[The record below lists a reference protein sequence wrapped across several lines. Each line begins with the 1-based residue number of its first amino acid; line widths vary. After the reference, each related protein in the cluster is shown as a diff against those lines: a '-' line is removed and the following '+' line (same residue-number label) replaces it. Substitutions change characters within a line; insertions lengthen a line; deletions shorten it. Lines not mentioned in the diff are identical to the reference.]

1 MNHKR
6 WRVVPAI
13 IATAIMSFAGVLIET
28 SMNVTF
34 PTLMAEFNTTS
45 ATIQW
50 VTTSYLLALAIVIPL
65 STFLVRNF
73 SIKTLFIT
81 ANLLFALGVLL
92 DFLSPSLLVLVLG
105 RIIQGVGTGIA
116 LPLMFDI
123 ILNYA
128 PKSKR
133 GLMMG
138 IATMT
143 TSLAPAI
150 GPTYGGLMLSL
161 FDWRRIFLFLLPF
174 LVLSLFLGVDGIGYE
189 SHKRGEPF
197 NFISFLCLAIGL
209 STLLLAIENLSWL
222 LGLIS
227 LISFGFFYRFNRNKP
242 ILKLTIFK
250 NSQFVTGLFGVLAIQ
265 ATVLGLSFILPNYL
279 QLRLHVSAALSGLF
293 MFPGAILV
301 AVLAPLSGII
311 MDRFG
316 PYRPIVLGLMLTFIG
331 MLLTTVYFSRA
342 SFMALLMF
350 DVVLMMGVGFAASNL
365 MAVALSQLTKSEQT
379 DGNGILNTLQQF
391 VGAMSTTIVA
401 SLFST
406 FQGTTG
412 GNLGVLLLLIVLT
425 VASVLFM
432 FKGRQMRI

>member
-1 MNHKR
+1 
-6 WRVVPAI
+6 
-13 IATAIMSFAGVLIET
+13 MSFAGVLIET

-174 LVLSLFLGVDGIGYE
+174 LVLSLFLGMDGIGYE

-209 STLLLAIENLSWL
+209 SALLLAIENLSWL
-222 LGLIS
+222 LGLIT
-227 LISFGFFYRFNRNKP
+227 LISFGFFYRFNRSKS
-242 ILKLTIFK
+242 ILNLSIFT
-250 NSQFVTGLFGVLAIQ
+250 NSKFSIGLFGVLAIQ

-316 PYRPIVLGLMLTFIG
+316 PYRPILLGLMLTFIG
-331 MLLTTVYFSRA
+331 ILLTTVYFSRA

-379 DGNGILNTLQQF
+379 DGNSILNTLQQF

-432 FKGRQMRI
+432 FKGRQMHI

>member
-13 IATAIMSFAGVLIET
+13 IATAITSFAGVLIET

-242 ILKLTIFK
+242 ILNLTIFK

-316 PYRPIVLGLMLTFIG
+316 PYRPIVLGLMLMFIG

>member
-1 MNHKR
+1 M
-6 WRVVPAI
+6 
-13 IATAIMSFAGVLIET
+13 
-28 SMNVTF
+28 
-34 PTLMAEFNTTS
+34 
-45 ATIQW
+45 
-50 VTTSYLLALAIVIPL
+50 
-65 STFLVRNF
+65 
-73 SIKTLFIT
+73 
-81 ANLLFALGVLL
+81 
-92 DFLSPSLLVLVLG
+92 LG

-209 STLLLAIENLSWL
+209 STLLLAIENLSWF

-242 ILKLTIFK
+242 ILNLTIFK

-316 PYRPIVLGLMLTFIG
+316 PYRPIVLGLMLMFIG

>member
-1 MNHKR
+1 
-6 WRVVPAI
+6 
-13 IATAIMSFAGVLIET
+13 
-28 SMNVTF
+28 
-34 PTLMAEFNTTS
+34 
-45 ATIQW
+45 
-50 VTTSYLLALAIVIPL
+50 
-65 STFLVRNF
+65 
-73 SIKTLFIT
+73 
-81 ANLLFALGVLL
+81 
-92 DFLSPSLLVLVLG
+92 
-105 RIIQGVGTGIA
+105 
-116 LPLMFDI
+116 
-123 ILNYA
+123 
-128 PKSKR
+128 
-133 GLMMG
+133 
-138 IATMT
+138 
-143 TSLAPAI
+143 
-150 GPTYGGLMLSL
+150 
-161 FDWRRIFLFLLPF
+161 
-174 LVLSLFLGVDGIGYE
+174 
-189 SHKRGEPF
+189 
-197 NFISFLCLAIGL
+197 
-209 STLLLAIENLSWL
+209 
-222 LGLIS
+222 
-227 LISFGFFYRFNRNKP
+227 NKP
-242 ILKLTIFK
+242 ILNLTIFK

-316 PYRPIVLGLMLTFIG
+316 PYRPILLGLMLTFIG
-331 MLLTTVYFSRA
+331 ILLTTVYFSRA